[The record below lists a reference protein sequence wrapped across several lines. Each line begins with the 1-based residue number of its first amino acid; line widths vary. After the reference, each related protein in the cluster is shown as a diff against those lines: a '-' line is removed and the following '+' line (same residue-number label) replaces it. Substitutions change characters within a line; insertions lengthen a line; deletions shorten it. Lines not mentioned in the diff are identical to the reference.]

1 MPPWERRRGVWLG
14 TENKQ
19 VVSLWRQELWRGAA
33 AARPALQEHLDGAA
47 GKATTSITT
56 SAETGETSGWG
67 QDSPF
72 AKCKCLDRQKKNHD
86 SSMNKFPCSCCSWE
100 VPDQ

>member
-1 MPPWERRRGVWLG
+1 MTHCQKLPAGRQSQQMPPWERRRGVWLG

-72 AKCKCLDRQKKNHD
+72 AKCKCLDRQKKN
-86 SSMNKFPCSCCSWE
+86 S
-100 VPDQ
+100 